1 MTLYVSDFNF
11 SSNASLMYDLVSDKI
26 YYKTNVIYD
35 TCRHLIVGKNVVHQG
50 LYAGS
55 YDAWPLNTNPVGNTV
70 YGEIKGFQVV
80 SNKTQGDNQNMP
92 YVLFPM
98 TWIYIHSSMY
108 RTREELY
115 NDVRTCSKLNKLGQS
130 FQEFQ
135 KEHIFT
141 CDEFDEYVLEFARS
155 KFKQFQ
161 QRLLKNFQIAFEKN
175 NDTWN
180 NNFDTVLRTLDR
192 FKVYEEDFKNCSKNF
207 TDIRDSIIQIRDK
220 IIQIRDKIIQNEN
233 VMNNNL
239 INLNMRIVELEDK
252 LDKIHEEQRLFN
264 ATVTSEIDGNKLYNI
279 QPINKRLSRLNNLVL
294 ELCQD
299 KEIPPVLSEKMNKFI
314 QNIDDYVDDDDEED
328 NNEKCLEI
336 IRNIQSA
343 YTNKSVTTVKQY
355 KDLMRWHLDDDDD
368 TDVMN
373 VLLDIQRMVESL
385 PDKSKQEHSQHL
397 TTLCLQEEKFVL
409 SSIDP
414 VDTSSCKPSYEYN
427 SDILTPNN
435 LVNTAVNFYKQH
447 NLSNNDFV
455 ETIQAMLESNLYTLG
470 DDLIQNK
477 MDFTEANTLFL
488 AGVAPAKLDKKNLQ
502 SLLFKNVTCE
512 DLI

>member
-1 MTLYVSDFNF
+1 
-11 SSNASLMYDLVSDKI
+11 
-26 YYKTNVIYD
+26 
-35 TCRHLIVGKNVVHQG
+35 
-50 LYAGS
+50 
-55 YDAWPLNTNPVGNTV
+55 
-70 YGEIKGFQVV
+70 
-80 SNKTQGDNQNMP
+80 
-92 YVLFPM
+92 
-98 TWIYIHSSMY
+98 
-108 RTREELY
+108 
-115 NDVRTCSKLNKLGQS
+115 
-130 FQEFQ
+130 
-135 KEHIFT
+135 
-141 CDEFDEYVLEFARS
+141 
-155 KFKQFQ
+155 
-161 QRLLKNFQIAFEKN
+161 
-175 NDTWN
+175 
-180 NNFDTVLRTLDR
+180 
-192 FKVYEEDFKNCSKNF
+192 
-207 TDIRDSIIQIRDK
+207 
-220 IIQIRDKIIQNEN
+220 
-233 VMNNNL
+233 
-239 INLNMRIVELEDK
+239 
-252 LDKIHEEQRLFN
+252 
-264 ATVTSEIDGNKLYNI
+264 
-279 QPINKRLSRLNNLVL
+279 
-294 ELCQD
+294 
-299 KEIPPVLSEKMNKFI
+299 MNKFI